1 MTDVQV
7 EHGHT
12 RIAHPILEALALA
25 PLTAAQLKVLTVV
38 IRETYGWQR
47 KDARI
52 SLSAFRAATGSHKST
67 VQRALEA
74 LTGEGV
80 VIVVEP
86 ATFSAPAT
94 YRLEKDPRRWG
105 RFAVTPPSLAAASE
119 PDGVQVAPA
128 QGGSVDATRGGS
140 AGAYRG
146 GSVDATCTHSQV
158 VENTGTSETLK
169 IGKDRER
176 YTPPPSPPRE
186 RARESALDRLRSYL
200 GPHADAVD
208 RFAAAADHSP
218 TWASALYGLYG
229 PSGTDELIWRRSP
242 PDRRPA
248 LLAIAMDRYA
258 GEATRYNGRYFRR
271 FLEAVI
277 DEHHESNDQ
286 QASDHPRRSAANGR
300 GAAPRARPAALGAG
314 DPARRSGWVYE

>member
-1 MTDVQV
+1 MADVQL

-25 PLTAAQLKVLTVV
+25 SFTAAQLKVLMVL

-52 SLSAFRAATGSHKST
+52 SLGAFSAATGSHKST

-80 VIVVEP
+80 VVVVEP

-105 RFAVTPPSLAAASE
+105 RFAVTPPSLAATSE

-140 AGAYRG
+140 AGATRG
-146 GSVDATCTHSQV
+146 GSVDATCTHSQT
-158 VENTGTSETLK
+158 VENTSGYEALK

-208 RFAAAADHSP
+208 RFAAAAEHSP

-229 PSGTDELIWRRSP
+229 PDGTDPTIWQRSP
-242 PDRRPA
+242 PDDRPA
-248 LLAIAMDRYA
+248 LLARALDRYA
-258 GEATRYNGRYFRR
+258 GESRQYHGKLFRR
-271 FLEAVI
+271 FLEDVI
-277 DEHHESNDQ
+277 HEHRSEGQ
-286 QASDHPRRSAANGR
+286 RQANHRSRSTAAGR
-300 GAAPRARPAALGAG
+300 GAAPRPAVAALGAG
-314 DPARRSGWVYE
+314 DPSRRSGWVYE

>member
-1 MTDVQV
+1 MADVQL

-25 PLTAAQLKVLTVV
+25 PLTAAQLKVLMVL

-52 SLSAFRAATGSHKST
+52 SLGAFSAATGSHKST

-74 LTGEGV
+74 LTSEGV

-105 RFAVTPPSLAAASE
+105 RFAVTPPSLAATSR

-158 VENTGTSETLK
+158 VENTGTSDALK
-169 IGKDRER
+169 KGKERER
-176 YTPPPSPPRE
+176 YTPPPSPPHAHTRE
-186 RARESALDRLRSYL
+186 GDLDRLRTYL
-200 GPHADAVD
+200 GPHAAAAD
-208 RFAAAADHSP
+208 RFAASAEHSATWPAAI
-218 TWASALYGLYG
+218 LGLYG
-229 PSGTDELIWRRSP
+229 PDGTDPTIWQRSP
-242 PDRRPA
+242 PDDRPA
-248 LLAIAMDRYA
+248 LLARALDRYA
-258 GEATRYNGRYFRR
+258 GESRPYHGKLFRR
-271 FLEAVI
+271 FLEDVI
-277 DEHHESNDQ
+277 HEHCND
-286 QASDHPRRSAANGR
+286 DRRADGHRRGPAANGR
-300 GAAPRARPAALGAG
+300 GAAARAQPVALGAG
-314 DPARRSGWVYE
+314 DPSRRSGWIYE